1 MAVSV
6 CSCFRSNTVH
16 AWEAWAAIQQLVS
29 SSTSGIE
36 YKQQTKT
43 TSRNRELLTTGYFDY
58 LSRIEL
64 KGL

>member
-29 SSTSGIE
+29 SSTSRIE
-36 YKQQTKT
+36 YKQKQHL
-43 TSRNRELLTTGYFDY
+43 ETGNC
-58 LSRIEL
+58 
-64 KGL
+64 